1 MADFKKSCFDSLQ
14 DYIQEGAKSTLTDYE
29 TEYLE
34 VLYLLN
40 NLRRKYGKENAISF
54 IQNPPFN
61 VKYHYARRMFD
72 ESVNLFYADDIIEK
86 QAYRNMIFEDL
97 QAAAKVVLQTAKNAK
112 DMEVFGDLMT
122 KAFKAKG
129 LDIPEPPKVPE
140 ELYKKPIKVYSLNPE
155 QIKLPKVNRD
165 ILADLID
172 NLDVQEGEKVR
183 LRQEGGV
190 TDVNFIE
197 LFDDQTE
204 KTGSES

>member
-1 MADFKKSCFDSLQ
+1 MADFKRSCFDALQ
-14 DYIQEGAKSTLTDYE
+14 DYIQEGAKSTLSDYE
-29 TEYLE
+29 TEYME

-54 IQNPPFN
+54 IQKPPLN
-61 VKYHYARRMFD
+61 VKYHYARRMYD
-72 ESVNLFYADDIIEK
+72 EAVNLFYADDTIEK
-86 QAYRNMIFEDL
+86 QAYRNMIFEEL
-97 QAAAKVVLQTAKNAK
+97 QNAAKVVLTNAESAK
-112 DMEVFGDLMT
+112 DMEVYGDLMT

-140 ELYKKPIKVYSLNPE
+140 GLYKKPIKIYSLNPE

-165 ILADLID
+165 ALAELID
-172 NLDVQEGEKVR
+172 SLDIQEGEKVR

-190 TDVNFIE
+190 QDIDFIE
-197 LFDDQTE
+197 LLDDQAE

>member
-54 IQNPPFN
+54 IQNPPLN
-61 VKYHYARRMFD
+61 IKYHYARRMFD
-72 ESVNLFYADDIIEK
+72 ESVNLFYADDLIEK

-129 LDIPEPPKVPE
+129 LDIPEPPKVPD

-165 ILADLID
+165 DLAELID
-172 NLDVQEGEKVR
+172 NLDIQEAEKVR

-197 LFDDQTE
+197 LLDDQTS

>member
-1 MADFKKSCFDSLQ
+1 MADFKKSCYDTLQ
-14 DYIQEGAKSTLTDYE
+14 DYIQGGSKSDLTDNE

-54 IQNPPFN
+54 VQNPPLN
-61 VKYHYARRMFD
+61 IKYHHARRMYD
-72 ESVNLFYADDIIEK
+72 ESVNLFYADDTIEK
-86 QAYRNMIFEDL
+86 QAYRNMIFEEL
-97 QAAAKVVLQTAKNAK
+97 QAAAKVVLNTAKSSK
-112 DMEVFGDLMT
+112 DLEVYGDLMT
-122 KAFKAKG
+122 KAYKAKG
-129 LDIPEPPKVPE
+129 LDIPESPKVPE

-155 QIKLPKVNRD
+155 QVKLPKVSRD
-165 ILADLID
+165 ELAELID
-172 NLDVQEGEKVR
+172 NLDISEGEKVR

-197 LFDDQTE
+197 LFDDQAE